1 MKALVHTAPLK
12 LEYRDVPQPEFGDDE
27 VLVRI
32 KAVAICGSDVH
43 GYTGN
48 TGRRIPPIIMGHE
61 AGGIVEAIG
70 RNVQNIALGDRITF
84 DSTVY
89 CNQCPACRMG
99 RVNLCTNR
107 EVLGVSTP
115 VFHRDGAMAEYV
127 VVPRWITYQLPDSV
141 SFEEAALIEPASVGL
156 HAARITPVEM
166 NDVVAVVGAGQ
177 IGLFA
182 MQGVRVR
189 GAGKIVVFDVKEE
202 RLALARRL
210 GADVTINP
218 SSHDVAAEMQRTV
231 GRTMGQSGADA
242 VLEAVGTET
251 TVTLALGL
259 TKPGGH
265 VTLIGNITPRIQV
278 SLQDIVLRELTI
290 RGSCAVAGEY
300 RASLDLMAAGR
311 IQAKP
316 LISRIMPLAEG
327 QQAFD
332 ALHRGEPG
340 LMKIVLQP

>member
-1 MKALVHTAPLK
+1 MKALVHTTPLQF
-12 LEYRDVPQPEFGDDE
+12 EYRDVPEPQFSDDE
-27 VLVRI
+27 VLVRV

-43 GYTGN
+43 GYTGS

-61 AGGIVEAIG
+61 ASGIVKVFG
-70 RNVQNIALGDRITF
+70 RNVRNLAVGDRITF

-89 CNQCPACRMG
+89 CNQCPSCRQG
-99 RVNLCTNR
+99 RVNLCANR
-107 EVLGVSTP
+107 EVLGVSTAA
-115 VFHRDGAMAEYV
+115 FHRDGAMAEYV
-127 VVPRWITYQLPDSV
+127 VVPWWIAYRLPDTV

-156 HAARITPVEM
+156 HAARITPIDV
-166 NDVVAVVGAGQ
+166 NDIVAIVGAGQ

-182 MQGVRVR
+182 MQGVHVK
-189 GAGKIVVFDVKEE
+189 GAGKIAVLDVKEE
-202 RLALARRL
+202 RLAHARRL

-218 SSHDVAAEMQRTV
+218 SGADVTAEMRRTV
-231 GRTMGQSGADA
+231 GRAEADA

-251 TVTLALGL
+251 TVTLALSL
-259 TKPGGH
+259 TKLGGH
-265 VTLIGNITPRIQV
+265 TTLVGNITPRIQV

-300 RASLDLMAAGR
+300 QAALDLMAAGR

-332 ALHRGEPG
+332 ALRRGEPG
-340 LMKIVLQP
+340 LVKIVLQP

>member
-12 LEYRDVPQPEFGDDE
+12 FEYRDVPVPSFNDEE
-27 VLVRI
+27 VLVRVR
-32 KAVAICGSDVH
+32 AVAVCGSDVH
-43 GYTGN
+43 GYTGT

-61 AGGIVEAIG
+61 AAGVVEATGRSVEAISP
-70 RNVQNIALGDRITF
+70 GDRVTF

-89 CNQCPACRMG
+89 CNQCPACRLG
-99 RVNLCTNR
+99 RVNLCANR
-107 EVLGVSTP
+107 KVLGVSTP
-115 VFHRDGAMAEYV
+115 AFHRDGAMAEYV
-127 VVPRWITYQLPDSV
+127 VVPWWIVYRLPEAV

-156 HAARITPVEM
+156 HAARITPIDL

-182 MQGVRVR
+182 MQGARAK
-189 GAGKIVVFDVKEE
+189 GAAKLVVLDVKEE
-202 RLALARRL
+202 RLTLARSL

-218 SSHDVAAEMQRTV
+218 STSDVALEMKRAMA
-231 GRTMGQSGADA
+231 RPDADV
-242 VLEAVGTET
+242 VLEAVGAEA
-251 TVTLALGL
+251 TVGLSLSL
-259 TKPGGH
+259 TKQGGNL
-265 VTLIGNITPRIQV
+265 TLIGNITPRIQV

-300 RASLDLMAAGR
+300 RAALDLLASGR

-316 LISRIMPLAEG
+316 LISRVMPLSDG
-327 QQAFD
+327 QEAFD
-332 ALHRGEPG
+332 SLHRGEHG

>member
-12 LEYRDVPQPEFGDDE
+12 FEYRDVSEPEFGDDD
-27 VLVRI
+27 VLVRV

-43 GYTGN
+43 GYTGA

-61 AGGIVEAIG
+61 AGGIVETIG
-70 RNVQNIALGDRITF
+70 RNVQNVAVGDRITF

-89 CNQCPACRMG
+89 CNQCPVCRQG
-99 RVNLCTNR
+99 RVNLCKNR
-107 EVLGVSTP
+107 KVLGVSTP

-127 VVPRWITYQLPDSV
+127 AVPWWVTYRLPDAV

-156 HAARITPVEM
+156 HAARITPVDV

-182 MQGVRVR
+182 MQGARVK
-189 GAGKIVVFDVKEE
+189 GAGKVIVLDIRED
-202 RLALARRL
+202 RLALARRM
-210 GADVTINP
+210 GADVTIDA
-218 SSHDVAAEMQRTV
+218 SRSDVMAEMARTV
-231 GRTMGQSGADA
+231 GRPEVEA
-242 VLEAVGTET
+242 VLEAVGTEVA
-251 TVTLALGL
+251 VTLALTL

-265 VTLIGNITPRIQV
+265 LTLIGNVTPRIQV
-278 SLQDIVLRELTI
+278 SLQDIVLRELTL

-300 RASLDLMAAGR
+300 RAALDLMAAGR

-316 LISRIMPLAEG
+316 LISRIMPLADG

-332 ALHRGEPG
+332 ALHRAEPG